1 MVMNFVIGP
10 WNVVQQDNTKLFRI
24 LLELPTDVHC
34 LRQSYFR
41 TKSTEKLRCSNK
53 RNLSSPNG
61 AGREAE
67 GAGDAGMNA
76 QKNNSTMMLCN
87 HTSFYKI

>member
-10 WNVVQQDNTKLFRI
+10 WNVVQQDNTKLFTI

-61 AGREAE
+61 PGRAGGR
-67 GAGDAGMNA
+67 GMVM
-76 QKNNSTMMLCN
+76 QG
-87 HTSFYKI
+87 